1 MVALHIGFHLS
12 HSGRHPRVASAGL
25 KWSVVMLLGS
35 WAIMFSTSPGFI
47 LIVHLS
53 LWQHMAA
60 AHLSLGPYT
69 GVKKERTKGLRSIL
83 VSSDLFK
90 IFPEASPGNF
100 CLNLTVWNWVA
111 FAFLA
116 ARVWE
121 GKYFTFRP
129 LKQKHARGEGVGLGV
144 NLTPY
149 VYNNECNL
157 ELPSSS
163 ANYEMVSQ

>member
-1 MVALHIGFHLS
+1 MCLTGWLGVGSPGCNSCSTVSRNQAQSVFLLCHPQWMAPVQVAT
-12 HSGRHPRVASAGL
+12 A
-25 KWSVVMLLGS
+25 WSLCIQERRKGESKCV
-35 WAIMFSTSPGFI
+35 FFNPGFI
-47 LIVHLS
+47 PEGKASTETCAYIS
-53 LWQHMAA
+53 L
-60 AHLSLGPYT
+60 T
-69 GVKKERTKGLRSIL
+69 
-83 VSSDLFK
+83 
-90 IFPEASPGNF
+90 
-100 CLNLTVWNWVA
+100 TVVTWPP
-111 FAFLA
+111 LA

>member
-1 MVALHIGFHLS
+1 MCLTGWLGVGSPGCNSCSTVSKNQAQSAFLLCHPQWMASVQVAT
-12 HSGRHPRVASAGL
+12 A
-25 KWSVVMLLGS
+25 WSLCIQERRKGESKCV
-35 WAIMFSTSPGFI
+35 FFNPGFI
-47 LIVHLS
+47 PEGKASTETCACISLI
-53 LWQHMAA
+53 
-60 AHLSLGPYT
+60 
-69 GVKKERTKGLRSIL
+69 
-83 VSSDLFK
+83 
-90 IFPEASPGNF
+90 
-100 CLNLTVWNWVA
+100 TVVTWPP
-111 FAFLA
+111 LA

>member
-1 MVALHIGFHLS
+1 MCLTGWLGVGSPGCNSCSTVSKNQAQSVFLLCHPQWMASVQVAT
-12 HSGRHPRVASAGL
+12 A
-25 KWSVVMLLGS
+25 WSLCIQERRKGESKCV
-35 WAIMFSTSPGFI
+35 FFNPGFI
-47 LIVHLS
+47 PEGKASTETCAYIS
-53 LWQHMAA
+53 L
-60 AHLSLGPYT
+60 T
-69 GVKKERTKGLRSIL
+69 
-83 VSSDLFK
+83 
-90 IFPEASPGNF
+90 
-100 CLNLTVWNWVA
+100 TVVTWPP
-111 FAFLA
+111 LA

>member
-1 MVALHIGFHLS
+1 
-12 HSGRHPRVASAGL
+12 
-25 KWSVVMLLGS
+25 
-35 WAIMFSTSPGFI
+35 MFSSIQALFQKGKPPETWACISLTTVVTWSP
-47 LIVHLS
+47 
-53 LWQHMAA
+53 
-60 AHLSLGPYT
+60 
-69 GVKKERTKGLRSIL
+69 
-83 VSSDLFK
+83 
-90 IFPEASPGNF
+90 
-100 CLNLTVWNWVA
+100 
-111 FAFLA
+111 LA

-163 ANYEMVSQ
+163 ATDELVSQ